1 MNNIIALAGLVGNLS
16 ILGFAVATIS
26 PALGMAIVVA
36 KAMESTARQPE
47 VGNRIQLFMLAWH
60 LLRFW
65 ACSDSLPTLWESE
78 PNETT
83 RSSTNIK
90 VLRE

>member
-1 MNNIIALAGLVGNLS
+1 MNNIIVLAGLIGNLS

-47 VGNRIQLFMLAWH
+47 VGNRIQLFMFVGLAFIEVLG
-60 LLRFW
+60 LLGFV
-65 ACSDSLPTLWESE
+65 AY
-78 PNETT
+78 
-83 RSSTNIK
+83 IMGK
-90 VLRE
+90 

>member
-47 VGNRIQLFMLAWH
+47 VGNRIQLFMFVGLAFIEVLG
-60 LLRFW
+60 LLGFVSYIMG
-65 ACSDSLPTLWESE
+65 A
-78 PNETT
+78 
-83 RSSTNIK
+83 
-90 VLRE
+90 

>member
-1 MNNIIALAGLVGNLS
+1 MNNIIALAGLIGNLS

-47 VGNRIQLFMLAWH
+47 VGNRIQLFMFIGLAFIEVLG
-60 LLRFW
+60 LLGFV
-65 ACSDSLPTLWESE
+65 AY
-78 PNETT
+78 
-83 RSSTNIK
+83 IMGK
-90 VLRE
+90 

>member
-47 VGNRIQLFMLAWH
+47 VGNRIQLFMFVGLAFIEVLG
-60 LLRFW
+60 LLGFV
-65 ACSDSLPTLWESE
+65 AY
-78 PNETT
+78 
-83 RSSTNIK
+83 IMGK
-90 VLRE
+90 

>member
-1 MNNIIALAGLVGNLS
+1 MNSIIALAGLVGNLS

-47 VGNRIQLFMLAWH
+47 VGNRLQLFMFVGLAFIEVLG
-60 LLRFW
+60 LLGFV
-65 ACSDSLPTLWESE
+65 AY
-78 PNETT
+78 
-83 RSSTNIK
+83 IMGK
-90 VLRE
+90 

>member
-47 VGNRIQLFMLAWH
+47 VGNRLQLFMFVGLAFIEVLG
-60 LLRFW
+60 LLGFV
-65 ACSDSLPTLWESE
+65 AY
-78 PNETT
+78 
-83 RSSTNIK
+83 IMGK
-90 VLRE
+90 

>member
-1 MNNIIALAGLVGNLS
+1 MNNIIALAGLIGNLS

-47 VGNRIQLFMLAWH
+47 VGNRIQLFMFVGLAFIEVLG
-60 LLRFW
+60 LLGFV
-65 ACSDSLPTLWESE
+65 AY
-78 PNETT
+78 
-83 RSSTNIK
+83 IMGK
-90 VLRE
+90 

>member
-36 KAMESTARQPE
+36 KAM
-47 VGNRIQLFMLAWH
+47 
-60 LLRFW
+60 
-65 ACSDSLPTLWESE
+65 
-78 PNETT
+78 
-83 RSSTNIK
+83 
-90 VLRE
+90 

>member
-26 PALGMAIVVA
+26 PALGMAIVVG

-47 VGNRIQLFMLAWH
+47 VGNRIQLFMFVGLAFIEVLG
-60 LLRFW
+60 LLGFV
-65 ACSDSLPTLWESE
+65 AY
-78 PNETT
+78 
-83 RSSTNIK
+83 IMGK
-90 VLRE
+90 

>member
-1 MNNIIALAGLVGNLS
+1 MNSIIALAGLVGNLS

-47 VGNRIQLFMLAWH
+47 VGNRIQLFMFVGLAFIEVLG
-60 LLRFW
+60 LLGFV
-65 ACSDSLPTLWESE
+65 AY
-78 PNETT
+78 
-83 RSSTNIK
+83 IMGK
-90 VLRE
+90 

>member
-1 MNNIIALAGLVGNLS
+1 MNNIIALAGLIGNLS

-47 VGNRIQLFMLAWH
+47 VGNRIQLFMFVGLAFIEVLG
-60 LLRFW
+60 LLGFV
-65 ACSDSLPTLWESE
+65 AYIMGS
-78 PNETT
+78 
-83 RSSTNIK
+83 
-90 VLRE
+90 

>member
-47 VGNRIQLFMLAWH
+47 VGNRIQLFMFVCLAFIEVLG
-60 LLRFW
+60 LLGFV
-65 ACSDSLPTLWESE
+65 AY
-78 PNETT
+78 
-83 RSSTNIK
+83 IMGK
-90 VLRE
+90 